1 MFILSS
7 FDVRNESKSGCYV
20 FCGAKWDSKHFPSR
34 NSGLPRRSMRSG
46 SNSISVDLQFVSIIG
61 LTKATLIAS
70 QLVILAGDVSTN
82 PGPMDVC
89 QACNKGCRNNQSAI
103 QCDDC
108 DLWYHRKCLNMG
120 EREFLY
126 LTNPQT
132 SWICTSC
139 ICPLASL
146 SNWDLNPE
154 SKAAQINQKPVDFR
168 LKRGFKIA
176 HLNINRLICKLDEVK
191 NLIQDHSFDVLSLT
205 ETWLTPNV
213 SDDELNI
220 FGYTFVRRDRSDPG
234 KSQGGGVLVYVKDGI
249 PYSTMSCHANQ
260 TDEHIWIEIKRSHC
274 KRMIIGSIYRPPD
287 LNITVFA
294 QSLRTSLEHI
304 HSELCD
310 LVILGDFNANVNKVM
325 PGDLRSFALEFNLDQ
340 LIKDHTRISAH
351 SRTIIDLL
359 FVNCS
364 HKVVQVGVMHPLISD
379 HSLIFCVIKGG
390 VKRAPPKQFEYRCFK
405 NNNKVAFVNDLNGVP
420 WSVIEGIEDIDE
432 QVSMWEHL
440 FSEVADSHAPIK
452 FKRVKGIKNP
462 WVTQELM
469 QMRYDKRHYFKK
481 AKSTNSAS
489 HWKNISR

>member
-46 SNSISVDLQFVSIIG
+46 SNSTSVDLQFVSIIG

-89 QACNKGCRNNQSAI
+89 QACNKGCRKNQSAI
-103 QCDDC
+103 QFDDC
-108 DLWYHRKCLNMG
+108 DLWYHQRCLNMG
-120 EREFLY
+120 EREFLN

-154 SKAAQINQKPVDFR
+154 SKAPQINQKPVDFR

-213 SDDELNI
+213 NDDELNI
-220 FGYTFVRRDRSDPG
+220 SVIRLFE
-234 KSQGGGVLVYVKDGI
+234 GI
-249 PYSTMSCHANQ
+249 
-260 TDEHIWIEIKRSHC
+260 E
-274 KRMIIGSIYRPPD
+274 
-287 LNITVFA
+287 
-294 QSLRTSLEHI
+294 
-304 HSELCD
+304 
-310 LVILGDFNANVNKVM
+310 VILGSRKAVACLFTLKTVFLTTQCLVM
-325 PGDLRSFALEFNLDQ
+325 
-340 LIKDHTRISAH
+340 LIKRMNTFG
-351 SRTIIDLL
+351 L
-359 FVNCS
+359 
-364 HKVVQVGVMHPLISD
+364 K
-379 HSLIFCVIKGG
+379 
-390 VKRAPPKQFEYRCFK
+390 
-405 NNNKVAFVNDLNGVP
+405 
-420 WSVIEGIEDIDE
+420 
-432 QVSMWEHL
+432 
-440 FSEVADSHAPIK
+440 
-452 FKRVKGIKNP
+452 
-462 WVTQELM
+462 
-469 QMRYDKRHYFKK
+469 
-481 AKSTNSAS
+481 
-489 HWKNISR
+489 